1 MKRTVFTIGLLA
13 ATMAFGQQEGRR
25 ERREGF
31 GGPPGGFMRMN
42 PVLAA
47 LDADQDGTVSAAELS
62 KATAALKS
70 LDKDNDGKLSP
81 EEMRP
86 RFGRGPGGPAGPG
99 GPGGPGGRDPEEMV
113 KNLLE
118 FDKNNDGVLTK
129 DELPERMQGLMARAD
144 ADNDGKLTKE
154 ELTKS
159 ASNMRGPGGDRG
171 PGGRGP
177 GGPGMMRMDKVFS
190 ALDTDQDGTVSAA
203 EMEVAAKSLAKLDAN
218 SDGKL
223 TEEEVRPNFGPGGPG
238 GRPRR
243 EQ

>member
-1 MKRTVFTIGLLA
+1 MTRTVFTIGILA

-25 ERREGF
+25 ERRE

-47 LDADQDGTVSAAELS
+47 LDADKDGTVSAAELS
-62 KATAALKS
+62 NATSALKA
-70 LDKDNDGKLSP
+70 LDKDNDGKLSA
-81 EEMRP
+81 EELRP
-86 RFGRGPGGPAGPG
+86 RFGGPGGQ
-99 GPGGPGGRDPEEMV
+99 GGPGGRDPEAMV
-113 KNLLE
+113 KSLFE
-118 FDKNNDGVLTK
+118 FDKNSDGVLTK
-129 DELPERMQGLMARAD
+129 DELPERMQGLMTRAD

-159 ASNMRGPGGDRG
+159 ASNMRGPGGERQGG

-177 GGPGMMRMDKVFS
+177 GGPGMARMDKVFS
-190 ALDTDQDGTVSAA
+190 SLDTDQDGSISESELQA
-203 EMEVAAKSLAKLDAN
+203 AAKSLAKLDAN

-223 TEEEVRPNFGPGGPG
+223 TEDEVRPNFGPGGPA
-238 GRPRR
+238 GRQRR